1 MGIATLS
8 IKGIGAMLKIVGKAL
23 CIFVLIQIFLLH
35 HAEAGVVGITNKE
48 LSALL
53 EQGVPVI
60 DIRTEREW
68 RETGVIPGSHLLT
81 LFDERRRM
89 LDPGVWLEKVRAR
102 VPMDR
107 PVILVCRVGNRTVPA
122 TRFLATSGYK
132 TVYNVTGGLVPWI
145 KAGKPIVK
153 YPDSLSGSI

>member
-1 MGIATLS
+1 M
-8 IKGIGAMLKIVGKAL
+8 IKILGKAL
-23 CIFVLIQIFLLH
+23 FIFVLLQFPLLH

-53 EQGVPVI
+53 ERRVAVI
-60 DIRTEREW
+60 DIRTESEW

-89 LDPGVWLEKVRAR
+89 VDPGGWLKKVRAR
-102 VPMDR
+102 VPAGK

-122 TRFLATSGYK
+122 ASLLNSSGYK
-132 TVYNVTGGLVPWI
+132 TVYNVTDGIEPWI
-145 KAGKPIVK
+145 EAGFPVVK
-153 YPDSLSGSI
+153 YASTGDK